1 MAAAPITYSF
11 ADVVCSLT
19 GPGGSFTISEGG
31 LADEGI
37 TLSMTDDKTSMV
49 TGADG
54 YGMHSLHA
62 AKAGRVTIRLLKN
75 SPINRMLQDLYN
87 YQQTSS
93 AYTGQNTL
101 VLSNPVWGDDHQCSA
116 GAFVKLPD
124 NVNAKDGGTMEWPMN
139 FIFID
144 NKLGDGSLAL

>member
-1 MAAAPITYSF
+1 MAAPIAYAFT
-11 ADVVCSLT
+11 DVVCSIT

-31 LADEGI
+31 VANEGI
-37 TLSMTDDKTSMV
+37 TIAMTDDKTTMV

-62 AKAGRVTIRLLKN
+62 ARSGRVTIRIMKN
-75 SPINRMLQDLYN
+75 SPLRRRMTDLYN

-101 VLSNPVWGDDHQCSA
+101 VLSNPAWGDDHICSG

-124 NVNAKDGGTMEWPMN
+124 MVNDREGGTMEWAMN
-139 FIFID
+139 FIYID
-144 NKLGDGSLAL
+144 SKLGDGQLAL

>member
-1 MAAAPITYSF
+1 MAAPIAYSF
-11 ADVVCSLT
+11 ADIVCSIT
-19 GPGGSFTISEGG
+19 GPGGSFTISEAGV
-31 LADEGI
+31 ADEGI
-37 TLSMTDDKTSMV
+37 TIAMTDDKTSMV

-54 YGMHSLHA
+54 SWMHNLHP

-75 SPINRMLQDLYN
+75 SPLNRAMMDLYN

-93 AYTGQNTL
+93 AYTGQNVL
-101 VLSNPVWGDDHQCSA
+101 VLSNPQWGEDHQCVG

-139 FIFID
+139 FGAID
-144 NKLGDGSLAL
+144 SKLGDGNLAL